1 MISTGDFK
9 KGLRILVDGEPYS
22 IENITVQTP
31 SARGAATL
39 VRCKLRHVVSGVLV
53 ERTFKGGEKFQ
64 VPDVSLRK
72 IQFLYDDGESCHF
85 MDTGNYDQFS
95 LANESIEDIRPWLVE
110 EMQLDSVLWN
120 DNVAGVSLPQY
131 VEAVVDMVGAG
142 SRGDTAGGKNL
153 KEATLTNGRTI
164 RVPLFIDSGETIL
177 VDPSTGEF
185 VRRKG

>member
-9 KGLRILVDGEPYS
+9 KGLRILVDGEPFS
-22 IENITVQTP
+22 IESISVQTP

-39 VRCKLRHVVSGVLV
+39 VRCKLRNIVSGTLV
-53 ERTFKGGEKFQ
+53 ERTFKGGDKFE

-85 MDTGNYDQFS
+85 MDTATYDQFS
-95 LANESIEDIRPWLVE
+95 LPNESIEEIRPWLVE

-120 DNVAGVSLPQY
+120 DQVAGVSLPQY
-131 VEAVVDMVGAG
+131 VEAKVDMVGAG
-142 SRGDTAGGKNL
+142 SRSDTAGGKNL

-164 RVPLFIDSGETIL
+164 KVPLFVESGETIL
-177 VDPSTGEF
+177 VDPATGEF
-185 VRRKG
+185 VRRA